1 MSLAESVRLVTV
13 EVCCGSVADALAAEE
28 GGAGR
33 VELNAALPLEGLT
46 PSVAAVREVR
56 RLTDLEVVAMAR
68 PRAGGFCYGDADWS
82 QLLAEVDA
90 LLAAGVHGIAFGC
103 LTPAG
108 IVDAARVRE
117 VVGRVHGAG
126 AEAVFHRAFDLAP
139 DADEAM
145 AVLVD
150 AGVDRLLTS
159 GQAPTASEGAGL
171 ITHLQTAW
179 GERVQILPGSGVRP
193 GNAAALVAETGVGQ
207 VHSSCSGMVAAPGA
221 AASAH
226 GVDFS
231 VPGCDPERLPCV
243 DPGVVR
249 DLVAALR

>member
-33 VELNAALPLEGLT
+33 VELNAALPLGGLT

-68 PRAGGFCYGDADWS
+68 PRAGGFCYGDTDWT

-159 GQAPTASEGAGL
+159 GQSPTAPEGAGL

-207 VHSSCSGMVAAPGA
+207 VHSSCSGPVAAPGA
-221 AASAH
+221 ATAAH

-231 VPGCDPERLPCV
+231 VPGCGPDRLPCV

-249 DLVAALR
+249 ELVEALR